1 MVSRSNKLGRFPY
14 LLGDDSITTDPS
26 TGKETMMRPYLQS
39 SLAITLLGLVSW
51 GCGSTTPA
59 MPNPITEP
67 VIDQPGR
74 YIVRYRDSVIEVVLD
89 TKFAS
94 SSLGEEWLILNAAMS
109 GMTGGATTVERDLVS
124 LRSPDGRTIPMPTY
138 REFNSA
144 YNDLA
149 SAARRAA
156 LASDPLD
163 FTRGGRR
170 DCLIDFFP
178 RPGSGRAAKT
188 ALHVTKNQLC
198 VGMLFFPVRNGVQPG
213 NWKLIIE
220 FEETEAVVPFTLEV
234 E

>member
-1 MVSRSNKLGRFPY
+1 MMRQHFQSVLTIA
-14 LLGDDSITTDPS
+14 LLGFV
-26 TGKETMMRPYLQS
+26 
-39 SLAITLLGLVSW
+39 AW

-89 TKFAS
+89 TKFAA
-94 SSLGEEWLILNAAMS
+94 SSLGDEWLILNAAMS
-109 GMTGGATTVERDLVS
+109 GMTGGATTVKRDLTS
-124 LRSPDGRTIPMPTY
+124 LRTPDGRTIPMPTY
-138 REFNSA
+138 REFNAA

-149 SAARRAA
+149 SATRRAA

-178 RPGSGRAAKT
+178 RPGSGRASKT

-198 VGMLFFPVRNGVQPG
+198 VGMLFFPVSNGVQPG
-213 NWKLIIE
+213 NWKLLIE
-220 FEETEAVVPFTLEV
+220 FEETEAVVPFTLEAD
-234 E
+234 

>member
-1 MVSRSNKLGRFPY
+1 MHRYLRKILTVG
-14 LLGDDSITTDPS
+14 LLGIV
-26 TGKETMMRPYLQS
+26 
-39 SLAITLLGLVSW
+39 AW
-51 GCGSTTPA
+51 ACGSTTPA

-74 YIVRYRDSVIEVVLD
+74 YIVRYRDAVIEVVLD
-89 TKFAS
+89 TKFAA
-94 SSLGEEWLILNAAMS
+94 SSLGAEWLVLNAAMS
-109 GMTGGATTVERDLVS
+109 GMTGGATMVERELVS
-124 LRSPDGRTIPMPTY
+124 LRSPDGRTISMPSY
-138 REFNSA
+138 REFNTA
-144 YNDLA
+144 YTELA
-149 SAARRAA
+149 STARRAA
-156 LASDPLD
+156 LASDPLG

-178 RPGSGRAAKT
+178 LPGSGRSART

-198 VGMLFFPVRNGVQPG
+198 VGMLFFPARNGVQPG

>member
-1 MVSRSNKLGRFPY
+1 
-14 LLGDDSITTDPS
+14 
-26 TGKETMMRPYLQS
+26 
-39 SLAITLLGLVSW
+39 
-51 GCGSTTPA
+51 

-74 YIVRYRDSVIEVVLD
+74 FIVRYRDSVIEVVLD
-89 TKFAS
+89 TKFAAN
-94 SSLGEEWLILNAAMS
+94 SLGDEWLILNAAMS

-138 REFNSA
+138 REFNAA

-178 RPGSGRAAKT
+178 LPGSGRAAKT

-213 NWKLIIE
+213 NWRLIIE
-220 FEETEAVVPFTLEV
+220 FEETEAVVPFTLEAD

>member
-1 MVSRSNKLGRFPY
+1 
-14 LLGDDSITTDPS
+14 
-26 TGKETMMRPYLQS
+26 MMRPNLRS
-39 SLAITLLGLVSW
+39 SLAIALLGIVTW

-74 YIVRYRDSVIEVVLD
+74 FIVRYRDSVIEIVLD
-89 TKFAS
+89 TKFAA

-124 LRSPDGRTIPMPTY
+124 LRTPDGRTIPMPSY
-138 REFNSA
+138 REFNAA

-149 SAARRAA
+149 AAARRAA

-220 FEETEAVVPFTLEV
+220 FEETEAVVPFTLDAE
-234 E
+234 

>member
-1 MVSRSNKLGRFPY
+1 MREQ
-14 LLGDDSITTDPS
+14 LLNILTIGFVGVMAS
-26 TGKETMMRPYLQS
+26 
-39 SLAITLLGLVSW
+39 

-74 YIVRYRDSVIEVVLD
+74 FIVRYRDSVIEVVLD
-89 TKFAS
+89 TKFAAG
-94 SSLGEEWLILNAAMS
+94 SLGEEWLILNAAMS
-109 GMTGGATTVERDLVS
+109 GMTGGATSVERELISV
-124 LRSPDGRTIPMPTY
+124 RTPDGRTIPMPTY
-138 REFNSA
+138 REFNAA
-144 YNDLA
+144 YGDLA

-170 DCLIDFFP
+170 GCLIDFFP
-178 RPGSGRAAKT
+178 KPGSGRAAKT

-198 VGMLFFPVRNGVQPG
+198 VGMLFFQVRNGVQPG
-213 NWKLIIE
+213 NWKLVIE
-220 FEETEAVVPFTLEV
+220 FEETEAVVPFTLET

>member
-1 MVSRSNKLGRFPY
+1 
-14 LLGDDSITTDPS
+14 
-26 TGKETMMRPYLQS
+26 MMRPNLRS
-39 SLAITLLGLVSW
+39 SLAIALLGIVTW

-74 YIVRYRDSVIEVVLD
+74 FIVRYRDSVIEIVLD
-89 TKFAS
+89 TKFAA

-124 LRSPDGRTIPMPTY
+124 LRTPDGRTIPMPSY
-138 REFNSA
+138 REFNAA

-149 SAARRAA
+149 AAARRAA

-220 FEETEAVVPFTLEV
+220 FEETEAVVPFTLDGE
-234 E
+234 